1 MVKGLLGR
9 KLGMSRV
16 FTPDGRWIEVTLVEA
31 GPCTVIQRKTA
42 DNDGYNAVQLGFE
55 EIEDR
60 KVTKPLAGHFKK
72 NGLELKRVLREFN
85 VEEASE
91 LKAGDQITTD
101 IFKTGDRVDVSGT
114 IKGRGF
120 AGVHK
125 RHHYAGGPGTH
136 GSNFHRRP
144 GSIGQSAE
152 PSEVYKGKG
161 MPGHMGAVKRTQ
173 VNLEVIDVVP
183 EKNLLVVRGAIPG
196 ATGGLVVVRQ
206 SLKGAK

>member
-9 KLGMSRV
+9 KLGMGRV

-31 GPCTVIQRKTA
+31 GPCTVLQRKTA
-42 DNDGYNAVQLGFE
+42 DHDGYHAVQLGFE
-55 EIEDR
+55 ELPE
-60 KVTKPLAGHFKK
+60 KQVTKPMAGHFKK
-72 NGLELKRVLREFN
+72 AGAAPKRVLREFR
-85 VEEASE
+85 VEEGSE
-91 LKAGDQITTD
+91 LKTGDQVTTE

-114 IKGRGF
+114 TKGRGF

-125 RHHYAGGPGTH
+125 RLGYQGGPGTH

-161 MPGHMGAVKRTQ
+161 MPGHMGANKRTQ
-173 VNLEVIDVVP
+173 VNLEIVDVVP
-183 EKNLLVVRGAIPG
+183 EKNLLVVRGAVPG
-196 ATGGLVVVRQ
+196 ANGGLVVVR
-206 SLKGAK
+206 SSVKGAK